1 MSYISPLILSFRQNQ
16 YYNEKVEGLCDEK
29 AYIILTG

>member
-1 MSYISPLILSFRQNQ
+1 MPYISLLILSVRQNQ
-16 YYNEKVEGLCDEK
+16 YYNEKVEGLCDKK